1 MMNKCYL
8 VSLETLLGGSRED
21 HDGAA
26 VWLHAMRSSDIPF
39 LLLSEQ
45 SGRERSQL
53 VDLVR
58 DAGVGT
64 VFASEIYTGTMAAVD
79 WIMRNHPEKK
89 RVVGIGGK
97 GLHEA
102 LRVGEFT
109 VDHRNPSWL
118 VMGMHRNMTYLD
130 YSYALQS
137 IFHGAQLIS
146 VDNRMTQRY
155 EGLDMIGNGAV
166 IKMMEAAS
174 GKKAISF
181 GRGSQN
187 LYEQAL
193 RYLDL
198 NEARV
203 VAVGD
208 DFARDIVPANKLGI
222 ETILLTRGESIMDMG
237 ITNESH
243 PDYIVEDFYGLS
255 K

>member
-1 MMNKCYL
+1 MMNKCYI
-8 VSLETLLGGSRED
+8 VSLETLLGGSRND

-26 VWLHAMRSSDIPF
+26 VWLDAMRRSDIPF

-45 SGRERSQL
+45 SGRLRDQL
-53 VDLVR
+53 VDLVKE
-58 DAGVGT
+58 AGIGT
-64 VFASEIYTGTMAAVD
+64 VYASEIYTGAMAAVD
-79 WIMRNHPEKK
+79 WILRTYPAHK
-89 RVVGIGGK
+89 RAVAIGGK

-102 LRVGEFT
+102 LKLGEFT
-109 VDHRNPSWL
+109 TDHRNPNWL
-118 VMGMHRNMTYLD
+118 IMGMHRNMSYLD

-137 IFHGAQLIS
+137 IFHGAQLVS

-174 GKKAISF
+174 GQKALSF
-181 GRGSQN
+181 GRGSEE
-187 LYEQAL
+187 LYKQAL
-193 RYLDL
+193 QYLDL

-203 VAVGD
+203 VVVGD
-208 DFARDIVPANKLGI
+208 DFERDIVPANALGI
-222 ETILLTRGESIMDMG
+222 ETVLITRGESIMNMG